1 MTERILIVGAGQ
13 SGMQIADTLRE
24 EGFEGEITMIGD
36 ESALPY
42 QRPPLSKAFL
52 YGEADEESL
61 QFRNQKFYQDN
72 RIDLILGDAVVAIS
86 TAPGKPVATTASGR
100 KVEFDRMALAPGST
114 PRRLTAAGSDLDGV
128 LYLRSLEDAKALK
141 SRWADAKDVV
151 VIGGGFI
158 GLEVAAVASKA
169 GKTVTVLEGADRM
182 MARAVCPI
190 TSEYFKAAHE
200 RRGASVVLNARIA
213 GFDGS
218 GDKVSAVRLE
228 DGTSIRADIVMVGI
242 GVLARTEVANLLGI
256 ELENG
261 AIAVDEFAQTSNPLV
276 VAAGDAVMLPNPT
289 GAPGRVRLESV
300 QNAVDQA
307 KVAARSLL
315 GKREPYHALPWFWSD
330 QADLKLQIAGLST
343 GYDQTVLRGNPDS
356 DAFSVLYYRGGRLI
370 AIDCVNQV
378 SDFMA
383 VRRCLSN
390 GGTIDA
396 AAASD
401 SSVALKTL
409 ISA

>member
-141 SRWADAKDVV
+141 ARWADAQDVV

-158 GLEVAAVASKA
+158 GLEVAAVASNA

-261 AIAVDEFAQTSNPLV
+261 AISVDEFAQTSNPLV

-307 KVAARSLL
+307 KVAARTLL